1 MTLAARYVEARGGET
16 DAVLVR
22 FEGETLSFEGGRA
35 LAPGTPVT
43 LRTTREDGTSLTL
56 EGRALG
62 SRKPSADAP
71 RFEIRARLV
80 NLSKLDREWLAR
92 ALV

>member
-1 MTLAARYVEARGGET
+1 MTLAARYGEAEAT
-16 DAVLVR
+16 LLR
-22 FEGETLSFEGGRA
+22 FVGETLAFEGTRA

-43 LRTTREDGTSLTL
+43 LVTAREDGSTLTL

-71 RFEIRARLV
+71 RFAIEARLV
-80 NLSKLDREWLAR
+80 NLRKVDREWLASVLR
-92 ALV
+92 G

>member
-1 MTLAARYVEARGGET
+1 MTLLARYVVARGGES
-16 DAVLVR
+16 DATLVR
-22 FEGETLSFEGGRA
+22 FEGETLSFEGDRA

-43 LRTTREDGTSLTL
+43 LRTTREDGSPLAI

-71 RFEIRARLV
+71 RFEIRARLI
-80 NLSKLDREWLAR
+80 NLSKHDREWLAKTL
-92 ALV
+92 A